1 MSEKV
6 KYVHFDDEQVNATV
20 VIVSMDVIKRVYRYA
35 EPNLSLVGWMGMLGF
50 PAYYFIWEY
59 WFPQDY
65 ENLAYALLP
74 LRYLQYLHF
83 EILYPKMAVLFAILL
98 FVDDRFLLA
107 FLLLFHDVDE

>member
-65 ENLAYALLP
+65 ENLGLRLAASALFAVLAFT
-74 LRYLQYLHF
+74 Q
-83 EILYPKMAVLFAILL
+83 KMAVLFAILL